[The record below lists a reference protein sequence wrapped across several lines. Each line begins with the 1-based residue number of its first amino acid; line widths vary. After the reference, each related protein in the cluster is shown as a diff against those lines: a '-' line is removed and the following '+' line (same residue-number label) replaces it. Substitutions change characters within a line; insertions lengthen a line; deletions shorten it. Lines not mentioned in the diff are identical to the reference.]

1 MYDGNKNGFVVP
13 VVTYSDTKILSG
25 SRNNIWWKEKDFG
38 APGIMY
44 DYNKKAFETSGVTY
58 EGRKNYFKAPGIM
71 YDCSKKD
78 FETPGVTYDGR
89 NKALG
94 IVFWVWRGMRRYRS
108 GVWYSFE
115 EGMRLKGA
123 EVFEEFP
130 KGFVTQLANS
140 LAFEV

>member
-1 MYDGNKNGFVVP
+1 
-13 VVTYSDTKILSG
+13 
-25 SRNNIWWKEKDFG
+25 
-38 APGIMY
+38 MY

-94 IVFWVWRGMRRYRS
+94 IVVWV
-108 GVWYSFE
+108 
-115 EGMRLKGA
+115 
-123 EVFEEFP
+123 
-130 KGFVTQLANS
+130 
-140 LAFEV
+140 

>member
-1 MYDGNKNGFVVP
+1 
-13 VVTYSDTKILSG
+13 
-25 SRNNIWWKEKDFG
+25 
-38 APGIMY
+38 MY
-44 DYNKKAFETSGVTY
+44 DYNKKAFG
-58 EGRKNYFKAPGIM
+58 
-71 YDCSKKD
+71 
-78 FETPGVTYDGR
+78 TPGVTYEGR

-94 IVFWVWRGMRRYRS
+94 IVVWVWRGMRRYRS

-115 EGMRLKGA
+115 GGRLKGA

>member
-25 SRNNIWWKEKDFG
+25 PRNNIWWKEKAFG
-38 APGIMY
+38 
-44 DYNKKAFETSGVTY
+44 TT
-58 EGRKNYFKAPGIM
+58 GIM
-71 YDCSKKD
+71 YDCSKKA
-78 FETPGVTYDGR
+78 FGTPGVTYDCSKKELRVPGVTYEGR
-89 NKALG
+89 NKDFG
-94 IVFWVWRGMRRYRS
+94 IVVWVWRGMRRYRS

-115 EGMRLKGA
+115 GGRLKGA